1 MYSRQ
6 QMPDHTFQ
14 ATYEFYAETVVD
26 YRDLPA
32 GFTFQ
37 DIDSVF
43 HRGPPHKNERPPSR
57 PPTRSTG
64 KKNSVSNIVSSV
76 VTLLSLFVLLV
87 GVSVSAAKC
96 IAARHGPLSPLEEL
110 RREESAIDTY
120 LYYMYPRCTGYN
132 TKCTLKPQ
140 EPGSPQFACW
150 TTWTSCEPP
159 AWAPRSMKGQ
169 ITPERLREV
178 YKKFSV
184 ARGN

>member
-1 MYSRQ
+1 
-6 QMPDHTFQ
+6 MPDHTFQ

-150 TTWTSCEPP
+150 TT
-159 AWAPRSMKGQ
+159 
-169 ITPERLREV
+169 
-178 YKKFSV
+178 
-184 ARGN
+184 